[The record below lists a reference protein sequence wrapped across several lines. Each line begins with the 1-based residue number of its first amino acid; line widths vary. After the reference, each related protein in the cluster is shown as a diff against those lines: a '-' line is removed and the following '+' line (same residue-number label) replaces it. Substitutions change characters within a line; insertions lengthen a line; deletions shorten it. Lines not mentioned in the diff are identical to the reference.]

1 MGSSY
6 NFGWPSK
13 LPDSGPFWTN
23 NLDEKKFKH
32 IMEYIKSLSDKNWN
46 KICQN
51 YANELMA
58 FDPGNRRLASVL
70 DQLIY

>member
-51 YANELMA
+51 YTNELMA

-70 DQLIY
+70 DQLIH